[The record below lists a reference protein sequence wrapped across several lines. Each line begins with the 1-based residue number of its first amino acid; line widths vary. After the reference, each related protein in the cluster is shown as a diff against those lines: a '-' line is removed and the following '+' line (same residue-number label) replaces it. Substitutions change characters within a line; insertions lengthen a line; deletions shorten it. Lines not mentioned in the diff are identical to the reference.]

1 MQYVFF
7 WGGGGVRDVS
17 TCGTLLLRLP
27 HLFLDFLSS
36 INPVSTPFGR
46 EAGGGGDSRMSQPPV
61 LCIPGFRFSFL
72 ASSVPLALF
81 RLRNI

>member
-46 EAGGGGDSRMSQPPV
+46 EGGGGIQGCPNLPYFAF
-61 LCIPGFRFSFL
+61 P
-72 ASSVPLALF
+72 ASASLSWLPQSH
-81 RLRNI
+81 